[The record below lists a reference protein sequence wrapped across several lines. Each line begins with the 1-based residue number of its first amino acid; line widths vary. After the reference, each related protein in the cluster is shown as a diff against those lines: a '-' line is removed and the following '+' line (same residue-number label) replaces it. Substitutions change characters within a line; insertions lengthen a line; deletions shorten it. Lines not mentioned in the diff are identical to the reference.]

1 MDNVETDTID
11 DIDELFEQNNNMY
24 WKIDAVHGILI
35 QSTLALLSHSTQ
47 AGLFQLFN
55 FFDKFCSS
63 CLP

>member
-35 QSTLALLSHSTQ
+35 QSTLALL
-47 AGLFQLFN
+47 
-55 FFDKFCSS
+55 
-63 CLP
+63 